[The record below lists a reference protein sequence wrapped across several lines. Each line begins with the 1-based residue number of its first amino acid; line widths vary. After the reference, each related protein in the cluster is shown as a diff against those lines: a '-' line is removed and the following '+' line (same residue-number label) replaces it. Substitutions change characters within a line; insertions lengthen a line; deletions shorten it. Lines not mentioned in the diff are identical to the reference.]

1 MKLSG
6 GEAWIFR
13 MGGRS
18 AVWAT
23 GTARLVVQTDSPAEV
38 TNLMDEKLVG
48 GQTRA
53 SVTTGPLAPVFFD
66 ANVLSVSEDRSAGQ
80 TSDSDAPITF

>member
-1 MKLSG
+1 
-6 GEAWIFR
+6 
-13 MGGRS
+13 
-18 AVWAT
+18 VWAT
-23 GTARLVVQTDSPAEV
+23 RTARLIVQTDSPAEA

-66 ANVLSVSEDRSAGQ
+66 ANVRSLSEDRSAEHP
-80 TSDSDAPITF
+80 SDPDDPITF

>member
-1 MKLSG
+1 MKLSDC
-6 GEAWIFR
+6 EAWIFR

-38 TNLMDEKLVG
+38 TNLMDEKLG
-48 GQTRA
+48 DKQIRS

-66 ANVLSVSEDRSAGQ
+66 ANVLSLSEDRPVGQSA
-80 TSDSDAPITF
+80 APDEPIVF

>member
-1 MKLSG
+1 
-6 GEAWIFR
+6 

-23 GTARLVVQTDSPAEV
+23 EKAHLVVQTVSPAEV
-38 TNLMDEKLVG
+38 TNLMDEKLGG
-48 GQTRA
+48 GQTRS

-66 ANVLSVSEDRSAGQ
+66 AKVLSVSEDHPVEPSAP
-80 TSDSDAPITF
+80 DVPITF